1 LVDGVSFWR
10 YNNGMIQ
17 VKSKTKTQEFETLAL
32 AIDWAK
38 ELGEF
43 VTIQVNGMDFVGKF
57 GADSIVDGRCPDGID
72 YSWKKRRT

>member
-1 LVDGVSFWR
+1 MVDGVSFWR